1 MSLSITSTLKR
12 PSALIP
18 LAMSLSA
25 LALVLAHTALY
36 GAAREADEGSA
47 AHMWQLLIAGQIPF
61 IAYFAVTWIPRRPK
75 AALMVLG
82 VQLLAVFAAAAP
94 VFILGL

>member
-1 MSLSITSTLKR
+1 MSITSTLKR

>member
-1 MSLSITSTLKR
+1 
-12 PSALIP
+12 
-18 LAMSLSA
+18 MSLSA

-36 GAAREADEGSA
+36 GAAHEADEGSA
-47 AHMWQLLIAGQIPF
+47 AHIWQLLTAGQIPF

-75 AALMVLG
+75 SALMVLG

>member
-1 MSLSITSTLKR
+1 MTSTLKR

-47 AHMWQLLIAGQIPF
+47 AHIWQLLIAGQIPF
-61 IAYFAVTWIPRRPK
+61 IAYFAVTWIPRVPR
-75 AALMVLG
+75 AALVVLG
-82 VQLLAVFAAAAP
+82 MQLLAVFAAAAP